1 MDRLWR
7 PWRLGYVSNI
17 EKTRDEECI
26 FCSKPSEEDELVAL
40 ILHRG
45 EAAYIIMN
53 LYPYNTGHVMVA
65 PYRHVGAMEELTPSE
80 LSEIMG
86 LTTLAVRAIK
96 QEMKPQGFNL
106 GMNLGEAAGAGFADH
121 LHMHIVPRWQG
132 DTNFMPV
139 VGRSKVMPETIE
151 GTYRRLSRAIAAM
164 LDSDS

>member
-17 EKTRDEECI
+17 ERSRDEECI
-26 FCSKPSEEDELVAL
+26 FCSKPSEEDDVETL

-65 PYRHVGAMEELTPSE
+65 PYRHIGAVEELTPSE
-80 LSEIMG
+80 MSEIME
-86 LTTLAVRAIK
+86 LTTLAVKAIK

-106 GMNLGEAAGAGFADH
+106 GMNLGKAAGAGFADH

-132 DTNFMPV
+132 DTNFMPI
-139 VGRSKVMPETIE
+139 VGKSKVMPETVE
-151 GTYRRLSRAIAAM
+151 DSYRRLSRTSAA
-164 LDSDS
+164 LLKSES

>member
-17 EKTRDEECI
+17 ERTRDEECI
-26 FCSKPSEEDELVAL
+26 FCSKPSEEDGLVAL

-80 LSEIMG
+80 LSEIME

-96 QEMKPQGFNL
+96 QEMRPQGFNL
-106 GMNLGEAAGAGFADH
+106 GMNLGKAAGAGFADH

-139 VGRSKVMPETIE
+139 VGKSKVMPETVE
-151 GTYRRLSRAIAAM
+151 DSYKRLSRTIAA
-164 LDSDS
+164 LLKSDS

>member
-17 EKTRDEECI
+17 ERTRDEECI
-26 FCSKPSEEDELVAL
+26 FCSKPSEEDELTAL

-53 LYPYNTGHVMVA
+53 LFPYNTGHVMVA
-65 PYRHVGAMEELTPSE
+65 PYRHVGAIEELTPSE
-80 LSEIMG
+80 SSEIIE

-106 GMNLGEAAGAGFADH
+106 GMNLGKAAGAGFADH
-121 LHMHIVPRWQG
+121 LHMHVVPRWQG

-139 VGRSKVMPETIE
+139 VGQSKVMPETVE
-151 GTYRRLSRAIAAM
+151 DSYRRLSRTIAA
-164 LDSDS
+164 LLEDDG